1 MPTNSTTSAAWRRA
15 EARLVAWFAAQERRP
30 APFQRAAWRAWA
42 EGRSGLVHAPTGTG
56 KTLAA
61 AGGPLIDGLLRPRTG
76 LQLLW
81 ITPLRSLATDTTQH
95 LTAAV
100 EAMELPWRV
109 LRRTGDSGSAERAR
123 LRRGACE
130 LLVTTPESLALLLS
144 YPDARERFATL
155 RGIVVDEWHELLGN
169 KRGTLLQLGLTR
181 LRHWLPE
188 LRTWGLSATLGN
200 LDEALGALVGNGESN
215 GVMIGGGGRK
225 KTSIETALPEGGE
238 RFPWA
243 GHLGLSQ
250 LPRVLKAVLDA
261 RTSLVFANTRSQ
273 AELWHEALASVWP
286 EAPET
291 LALHHGSIDPKL
303 RLATEEKLRIGAL
316 RCVVATSSLD
326 LGVDFSSVER
336 VIQIGSPKSVARLL
350 QRAGRSGHRPGV
362 PSKILC
368 VPTHLLELAEIAAAR
383 RALDE
388 GHLEPRHPMRGCLD
402 VLAQHLLTMALGGGF
417 TADEA
422 YAEITSSLAYASL
435 PRERFDAV
443 LAYLRTGG
451 SALASYPEYQ
461 KLATTDGRF
470 HVESGRIARMHR
482 LSIGTITSDGSL
494 AVRYMKGARLGT
506 VEESFLSRLRPGDR
520 FLFAGRHL
528 ELVRVRDMTAYVRA
542 APNRRGGV
550 PRWMGGRLPL
560 SGELSDE
567 LRRTLAGQGREAE
580 MRALIPLLSIQR
592 QHSSVPD
599 LHETLCESTR
609 TREGDYLFVYP
620 FAGRLAHEGL
630 AAVIALRLARIQP
643 GDYGYAVNDYGLTI
657 TAARMPAIDAET
669 MRMLLHPAGLRDD
682 IRSSV
687 NLSELAKRQFR
698 EIARVAGLV
707 FNGYPAHN
715 KTMRQLQASS
725 GLLYDV
731 LRRHDPEHPLLW
743 QAEREVLDQ
752 QLDYTRLR
760 HCLVRV
766 ARSRLLWNEPK
777 RLTPLAF
784 PLWVERLRGGIA
796 ADDWK
801 SRVERMLATL
811 EAGAD
816 R

>member
-1 MPTNSTTSAAWRRA
+1 MPTASTTSAAWRRA
-15 EARLVAWFAAQERRP
+15 EARLVAWFTAQERRP
-30 APFQRAAWRAWA
+30 APFQRAAWKHWA
-42 EGRSGLVHAPTGTG
+42 EGRHGLVHAPTGTG

-61 AGGPLIDGLLRPRTG
+61 AGGPLIDGVLNPGTG
-76 LQLLW
+76 LRLLW

-100 EAMELPWRV
+100 EAMQLPWRV

-144 YPDARERFATL
+144 YPDARERFASL
-155 RGIVVDEWHELLGN
+155 RGVVVDEWHELVGN

-181 LRHWLPE
+181 LRQWHPQA
-188 LRTWGLSATLGN
+188 RIWGLSATLGN
-200 LDEALGALVGNGESN
+200 LDEAMRALAGDGVLVGAASK
-215 GVMIGGGGRK
+215 K
-225 KTSIETALPEGGE
+225 KTIIDTAVPEGGE

-243 GHLGLSQ
+243 GHLGLTQ

-261 RTSLVFANTRSQ
+261 RSSLVFANTRSQ

-303 RLATEEKLRIGAL
+303 RFATEEGLRVGAL

-336 VIQIGSPKSVARLL
+336 VIQVGSPKSVARLL
-350 QRAGRSGHRPGV
+350 QRAGRSGHRPGL
-362 PSKILC
+362 PSRILC
-368 VPTHLLELAEIAAAR
+368 VPTHLLELAEVDAAR

-402 VLAQHLLTMALGGGF
+402 VLAQHLMTMALGGGF

-422 YAEITSSLAYASL
+422 YAEVTLSLAYAQL
-435 PRERFDAV
+435 PRDRFDAV
-443 LAYLRTGG
+443 LAYLCTGG
-451 SALASYPEYQ
+451 TALASYPEYH
-461 KLATTDGRF
+461 KLVPADGRYV
-470 HVESGRIARMHR
+470 VESGRVARMHR
-482 LSIGTITSDGSL
+482 LSIGTITSDGTL
-494 AVRYMKGARLGT
+494 QVRYMKGARLGT
-506 VEESFLSRLRPGDR
+506 VEESFVSRLRPGDR
-520 FLFAGRHL
+520 FLFAGRNL
-528 ELVRVRDMTAYVRA
+528 ELVRVREMTAYVRA

-550 PRWMGGRLPL
+550 PRWMGGRMPL

-567 LRRTLAGQGREAE
+567 LRRTLAEPDPRSRE
-580 MRALIPLLSIQR
+580 MRALAPLLAIQNA
-592 QHSSVPD
+592 QSAVPALD
-599 LHETLCESTR
+599 ETLCERTR
-609 TREGDYLFVYP
+609 TREGDYLFVFP

-630 AAVIALRLARIQP
+630 AAVLAWRLARIQP

-657 TAARMPAIDAET
+657 TAARMPALDAET
-669 MRMLLHPAGLRDD
+669 MRMLLHPAGLRRD
-682 IRSSV
+682 IRASV
-687 NLSELAKRQFR
+687 NLSELARRQFR
-698 EIARVAGLV
+698 EVARVAGLV
-707 FNGYPAHN
+707 FNGYPAQA
-715 KTMRQLQASS
+715 KTLRQLQASS
-725 GLLYDV
+725 GLLFDV

-752 QLDYTRLR
+752 QLDFSRLR
-760 HCLVRV
+760 ACLLRI
-766 ARSRLLWNEPK
+766 ARSRLLWREPK
-777 RLTPLAF
+777 RLSPLAF

-796 ADDWK
+796 TDDWK

-811 EAGAD
+811 EAGAA
-816 R
+816 

>member
-15 EARLVAWFAAQERRP
+15 EARLLAWFAAQGRRP
-30 APFQRAAWRAWA
+30 AAFQRAAWRAWH
-42 EGRSGLVHAPTGTG
+42 EGRNGLVHAPTGTG

-61 AGGPLIDGLLRPRTG
+61 AGGPLIDAVLHPRSG

-81 ITPLRSLATDTTQH
+81 ITPLRSLATDTAQH
-95 LTAAV
+95 LNAAV
-100 EAMELPWRV
+100 QAMDLPWRV

-144 YPDARERFATL
+144 YPDAKTRFAGL
-155 RGIVVDEWHELLGN
+155 RGIVVDEWHELVGN

-200 LDEALGALVGNGESN
+200 LDEALHALAGD
-215 GVMIGGGGRK
+215 GVLIGSRTK
-225 KTSIETALPEGGE
+225 KRTIIETAVPASGE

-250 LPRVLKAVLDA
+250 LPRVLDAVLSV
-261 RTSLVFANTRSQ
+261 RSSLVFANTRSQ
-273 AELWHEALASVWP
+273 AELWREALSSVWP

-303 RLATEEKLRIGAL
+303 RFATEEGLRLGTL

-326 LGVDFSSVER
+326 LGVDFASVER

-350 QRAGRSGHRPGV
+350 QRAGRSGHQPGM
-362 PSKILC
+362 PSRILC
-368 VPTHLLELAEIAAAR
+368 VPTHLLELAEVSAAR
-383 RALDE
+383 RALAE

-422 YAEITSSLAYASL
+422 YAEITSSLAYAQL
-435 PRERFDAV
+435 PRDRFDAV

-461 KLATTDGRF
+461 KLVETEGRYQ
-470 HVESGRIARMHR
+470 VESGRIARMHR

-494 AVRYMKGARLGT
+494 QVRYMKGARLGS

-567 LRRTLAGQGREAE
+567 LRRTLAGEDDSVE
-580 MRALIPLLSIQR
+580 MRALAGLLDVQRRQSSIPGLDQ
-592 QHSSVPD
+592 
-599 LHETLCESTR
+599 TLCERTR
-609 TREGDYLFVYP
+609 TREGDYLFVFP

-630 AAVIALRLARIQP
+630 AAVLAYRLARIQP
-643 GDYGYAVNDYGLTI
+643 GDYGYAVNDYGLTL
-657 TAARMPAIDAET
+657 TAARMPPLDADV
-669 MRMLLHPAGLRDD
+669 MRQLLHPWGLRRD
-682 IRSSV
+682 IRASV
-687 NLSELAKRQFR
+687 NLSELARRQFR

-707 FNGYPAHN
+707 FNGYPAHG
-715 KTMRQLQASS
+715 KTLRQLQASS
-725 GLLYDV
+725 GLLFDV
-731 LRRHDPEHPLLW
+731 LRRHDPAHPLLW

-752 QLDYTRLR
+752 QLDYSRLR
-760 HCLVRV
+760 ACLLRV
-766 ARSRLLWNEPK
+766 SRSQLLWRETK
-777 RLTPLAF
+777 RLSPLAF

-796 ADDWK
+796 NDDWK
-801 SRVERMLATL
+801 TRVERMLATL

-816 R
+816 A

>member
-1 MPTNSTTSAAWRRA
+1 MQTNSMTSAAWRRA
-15 EARLVAWFAAQERRP
+15 EARLVAWFAEQGRRP
-30 APFQRAAWRAWA
+30 APFQRAAWRHWA
-42 EGRSGLVHAPTGTG
+42 EGQHGLVHAPTGTG

-61 AGGPLIDGLLRPRTG
+61 AGGPLIDGVLNPGTG
-76 LQLLW
+76 LRLLW

-95 LTAAV
+95 LSAAV
-100 EAMELPWRV
+100 EAMGLSWRV

-144 YPDARERFATL
+144 YPDARERFAQL
-155 RGIVVDEWHELLGN
+155 RGVVVDEWHELLGN

-181 LRHWLPE
+181 LRRWCPQARL
-188 LRTWGLSATLGN
+188 WGLSATLGN
-200 LDEALGALVGNGESN
+200 LDEAMQALAGDGVLVGATS
-215 GVMIGGGGRK
+215 RK
-225 KTSIETALPEGGE
+225 KFTIETALPEGGE

-250 LPRVLKAVLDA
+250 LPRVLGAVMEA

-286 EAPET
+286 ESLDT

-303 RLATEEKLRIGAL
+303 RFATEEALRVGAL

-326 LGVDFSSVER
+326 LGVDFSSVDR
-336 VIQIGSPKSVARLL
+336 VIQVGSPKSLARLL
-350 QRAGRSGHRPGV
+350 QRAGRSGHQPGM
-362 PSKILC
+362 PSRILC

-383 RALDE
+383 RALEE

-402 VLAQHLLTMALGGGF
+402 VLAQHLMTMALGGGF
-417 TADEA
+417 DADDA
-422 YAEITSSLAYASL
+422 YAEITSTMAYAHL

-443 LAYLRTGG
+443 LAYLQTGG

-461 KLATTDGRF
+461 KLSVAGGRY
-470 HVESGRIARMHR
+470 HVESSRIARMHR

-494 AVRYMKGARLGT
+494 QVRYMKGARLGS
-506 VEESFLSRLRPGDR
+506 VEEQFISRLRPGDR
-520 FLFAGRHL
+520 FLFAGRNL
-528 ELVRVRDMTAYVRA
+528 ELIRVKDMTAYVRA

-550 PRWMGGRLPL
+550 PRWLGGRLPL
-560 SGELSDE
+560 SGELSDQ
-567 LRRTLAGQGREAE
+567 LRRTLAEPAPRTSE
-580 MRALIPLLSIQR
+580 MRALGPLLSIQR
-592 QHSSVPD
+592 GQSTVPEVD
-599 LHETLCESTR
+599 ETLCEQTR

-630 AAVIALRLARIQP
+630 AAVLAYRLARLQP
-643 GDYGYAVNDYGLTI
+643 ADYGYAVNDYGLTI
-657 TAARMPAIDAET
+657 TAARMPALDAER
-669 MRMLLHPAGLRDD
+669 MRMLLHPAHLRTD
-682 IRSSV
+682 IRESI
-687 NLSELAKRQFR
+687 NLTELARRQFR

-707 FNGYPAHN
+707 FNGYPAQS

-731 LRRHDPEHPLLW
+731 LRRHDPSHPLLW

-752 QLDYTRLR
+752 QLDFTRLR
-760 HCLVRV
+760 ACLLRV
-766 ARSRLLWNEPK
+766 ARSRLVWEEPK
-777 RLTPLAF
+777 RLSPLAF

-816 R
+816 AE

>member
-1 MPTNSTTSAAWRRA
+1 MPTSSTTSAAWRRA
-15 EARLVAWFAAQERRP
+15 EARLLAWFASQGRRP
-30 APFQRAAWRAWA
+30 AAFQRAAWRAWH
-42 EGRSGLVHAPTGTG
+42 EGRNGLVHAPTGTG

-61 AGGPLIDGLLRPRTG
+61 AGGPLIDAALHPRSG

-81 ITPLRSLATDTTQH
+81 ITPLRSLATDTAQH
-95 LTAAV
+95 LNAAV
-100 EAMELPWRV
+100 QAMDLPWRV

-144 YPDARERFATL
+144 YPDANTRFAGL
-155 RGIVVDEWHELLGN
+155 RGIVVDEWHELVGN

-200 LDEALGALVGNGESN
+200 LDEALHALAGD
-215 GVMIGGGGRK
+215 GVLIGSRTK
-225 KTSIETALPEGGE
+225 KRTIVETAVPASGE

-250 LPRVLKAVLDA
+250 LPRVLDAVLSA
-261 RTSLVFANTRSQ
+261 RSSLVFANTRSQ
-273 AELWHEALASVWP
+273 AELWHEALSSVWP

-303 RLATEEKLRIGAL
+303 RFATEEGLRLGTL

-326 LGVDFSSVER
+326 LGVDFASVER

-350 QRAGRSGHRPGV
+350 QRAGRSGHQPGM
-362 PSKILC
+362 PSRILC
-368 VPTHLLELAEIAAAR
+368 VPTHLLELAEVSAAR
-383 RALDE
+383 RALAE

-422 YAEITSSLAYASL
+422 YAEITSSLAYAQL
-435 PRERFDAV
+435 PRDRFDAV

-461 KLATTDGRF
+461 KLVETEGRYQ
-470 HVESGRIARMHR
+470 VESGRIARMHR

-494 AVRYMKGARLGT
+494 QVRYMKGARLGS

-567 LRRTLAGQGREAE
+567 LRRTLAGEDDSVE
-580 MRALIPLLSIQR
+580 MRALAGLLDVQRRQSSIPGLDQ
-592 QHSSVPD
+592 
-599 LHETLCESTR
+599 TLCERTR
-609 TREGDYLFVYP
+609 TREGDYLFVFP
-620 FAGRLAHEGL
+620 FGGRLAHEGL
-630 AAVIALRLARIQP
+630 AAVLAYRLARIQP
-643 GDYGYAVNDYGLTI
+643 GDYGYAVNDYGLTL
-657 TAARMPAIDAET
+657 TAARMPPLDAEV
-669 MRMLLHPAGLRDD
+669 MRQLLHPWGLRTD
-682 IRSSV
+682 IRASV
-687 NLSELAKRQFR
+687 NLSELARRQFR

-707 FNGYPAHN
+707 FNGYPAHG
-715 KTMRQLQASS
+715 KTLRQLQASS
-725 GLLYDV
+725 GLLFDV
-731 LRRHDPEHPLLW
+731 LRRHDPAHPLLW

-752 QLDYTRLR
+752 QLDYSRLR
-760 HCLVRV
+760 ACLLRV
-766 ARSRLLWNEPK
+766 SRSQLLWRETK
-777 RLTPLAF
+777 RLSPLAF

-796 ADDWK
+796 GDDWK
-801 SRVERMLATL
+801 TRVERMLATL

-816 R
+816 A

>member
-1 MPTNSTTSAAWRRA
+1 MTSAAWRRA
-15 EARLVAWFAAQERRP
+15 EARLVAWFATQERRP
-30 APFQRAAWRAWA
+30 APFQRAAWRAWRD
-42 EGRSGLVHAPTGTG
+42 GRNGLIHAPTGTG

-61 AGGPLIDGLLRPRTG
+61 AGGPLIDAVLNPQTG

-81 ITPLRSLATDTTQH
+81 ITPLRSLATDTAQH
-95 LTAAV
+95 LAAAV
-100 EAMELPWRV
+100 GAMELPWRV
-109 LRRTGDSGSAERAR
+109 LRRTGDSGSAERAK

-144 YPDARERFATL
+144 YPDARERFTRL
-155 RGIVVDEWHELLGN
+155 RGIVVDEWHELIGN
-169 KRGTLLQLGLTR
+169 KRGTLLQLGLAR

-200 LDEALGALVGNGESN
+200 LDEALHALAGDGVLIGAATK
-215 GVMIGGGGRK
+215 K
-225 KTSIETALPEGGE
+225 KTIIETALPEAGE

-250 LPRVLKAVLDA
+250 LPRVLDAVLGA

-273 AELWHEALASVWP
+273 AELWHEALSSVWP

-303 RLATEEKLRIGAL
+303 RFATEEALRVGAL

-326 LGVDFSSVER
+326 LGVDFASVER
-336 VIQIGSPKSVARLL
+336 VVQIGSPKSVARLL
-350 QRAGRSGHRPGV
+350 QRAGRSGHQPGM
-362 PSKILC
+362 PSRILC

-383 RALDE
+383 HALE
-388 GHLEPRHPMRGCLD
+388 TGHLEPRRPMRGCLD

-417 TADEA
+417 DADAA
-422 YAEITSSLAYASL
+422 YAEITSSLAYANL
-435 PRERFDAV
+435 PREQFDAV
-443 LAYLRTGG
+443 LAYLQTGG

-461 KLATTDGRF
+461 KLVQTDGRY
-470 HVESGRIARMHR
+470 HVDSGRIARMHR
-482 LSIGTITSDGSL
+482 LSIGTITSDGTL
-494 AVRYMKGARLGT
+494 QVRYMKGARLGS
-506 VEESFLSRLRPGDR
+506 VEESFVSRLRPGDK

-542 APNRRGGV
+542 STHRRGGV
-550 PRWMGGRLPL
+550 PRWMGGRMPL

-567 LRRTLAGQGREAE
+567 LRLTLAGGSGGTAE
-580 MRALIPLLSIQR
+580 MRALRPLLAVQDNQSSI
-592 QHSSVPD
+592 PAID
-599 LHETLCESTR
+599 ETLCEATR
-609 TREGDYLFVYP
+609 TREGDYLFVFP

-630 AAVIALRLARIQP
+630 AAVLAYRLAQMRP

-657 TAARMPAIDAET
+657 TAARMPALDAET
-669 MRMLLHPAGLRDD
+669 MRRLLHPWGLRTD
-682 IRSSV
+682 IRASI
-687 NLSELAKRQFR
+687 NLSELARRQFR

-707 FNGYPAHN
+707 FNGYPAQG
-715 KTMRQLQASS
+715 KTLRQLQASS
-725 GLLYDV
+725 GLLFDV
-731 LRRHDPEHPLLW
+731 LRRHDPAHPLLW

-752 QLDYTRLR
+752 QLDYSRLR
-760 HCLVRV
+760 ACLLRV
-766 ARSRLLWNEPK
+766 ARSRLVWHETK
-777 RLTPLAF
+777 RLSPLAF

-801 SRVERMLATL
+801 TRVERMLASL

-816 R
+816 A

>member
-1 MPTNSTTSAAWRRA
+1 M
-15 EARLVAWFAAQERRP
+15 
-30 APFQRAAWRAWA
+30 
-42 EGRSGLVHAPTGTG
+42 HAPTGTG

-61 AGGPLIDGLLRPRTG
+61 AGGPLIDGVLHPGTG
-76 LQLLW
+76 LRLLW
-81 ITPLRSLATDTTQH
+81 ITPLRSLATDTAQH

-100 EAMELPWRV
+100 EAMGLPWRV
-109 LRRTGDSGSAERAR
+109 LRRTGDSGSSERAR

-144 YPDARERFATL
+144 YPDARERFAQL
-155 RGIVVDEWHELLGN
+155 RGVVVDEWHELVGN

-181 LRHWLPE
+181 LRQWQPGA
-188 LRTWGLSATLGN
+188 RIWGLSATLGN
-200 LDEALGALVGNGESN
+200 LDEALHALAGDGVLVGGEAKK
-215 GVMIGGGGRK
+215 K
-225 KTSIETALPEGGE
+225 KTIIDTAVPEGGE

-243 GHLGLSQ
+243 GHLGLTQ
-250 LPRVLKAVLDA
+250 LPRVLKAVMEA
-261 RTSLVFANTRSQ
+261 RSSLVFANTRSQ

-286 EAPET
+286 ESPET

-303 RLATEEKLRIGAL
+303 RFATEEGLRVGAL

-336 VIQIGSPKSVARLL
+336 VIQVGSPKSVARLL
-350 QRAGRSGHRPGV
+350 QRAGRSGHQPGM
-362 PSKILC
+362 PSRILC
-368 VPTHLLELAEIAAAR
+368 VPTHLLELAEVDAAR
-383 RALDE
+383 RALHE

-402 VLAQHLLTMALGGGF
+402 VLAQHLMTMALGGGF

-422 YAEITSSLAYASL
+422 YAEVTGSLAYANL

-443 LAYLRTGG
+443 LAYLCTGG
-451 SALASYPEYQ
+451 TALASYPEYQ
-461 KLATTDGRF
+461 KLVSHEGGYA
-470 HVESGRIARMHR
+470 VESGRIARMHR

-494 AVRYMKGARLGT
+494 QVRYMKGARLGT
-506 VEESFLSRLRPGDR
+506 VEESFVSRLRPGDR

-542 APNRRGGV
+542 VPNRRGGV
-550 PRWMGGRLPL
+550 PRWMGGRMPL

-567 LRRTLAGQGREAE
+567 LRRTLAEPDPRSSE
-580 MRALIPLLSIQR
+580 MRALGPLLAIQR
-592 QHSSVPD
+592 AQSAVPA
-599 LHETLCESTR
+599 LGQTLCEQTR

-630 AAVIALRLARIQP
+630 AAVLAWRLARLQP

-657 TAARMPAIDAET
+657 TAARMPALDADT
-669 MRMLLHPAGLRDD
+669 MRMLLHPRGLRSD
-682 IRSSV
+682 IRASV
-687 NLSELAKRQFR
+687 NLSELARRQFR

-707 FNGYPAHN
+707 FNGYPAQA
-715 KTMRQLQASS
+715 KTLRQLQASS
-725 GLLYDV
+725 GLLFDV
-731 LRRHDPEHPLLW
+731 LRRHDPGHPLLW

-752 QLDYTRLR
+752 QLDFTRLR
-760 HCLVRV
+760 ACLLRV
-766 ARSRLLWNEPK
+766 ARSELLWREPK
-777 RLTPLAF
+777 RLSPLAF

-811 EAGAD
+811 EAGAA
-816 R
+816 

>member
-1 MPTNSTTSAAWRRA
+1 MQTNSMTSAAWRRA
-15 EARLVAWFAAQERRP
+15 EARLVAWFAEQGRRP
-30 APFQRAAWRAWA
+30 APFQRAAWRHWA
-42 EGRSGLVHAPTGTG
+42 EGQHGLVHAPTGTG

-61 AGGPLIDGLLRPRTG
+61 AGGPLIDGVLNPGTG
-76 LQLLW
+76 LRLLW

-95 LTAAV
+95 LSAAV
-100 EAMELPWRV
+100 EAMGLSWRV

-144 YPDARERFATL
+144 YPDARERFAQL
-155 RGIVVDEWHELLGN
+155 RGVVVDEWHELLGN

-181 LRHWLPE
+181 LRRWCPQARL
-188 LRTWGLSATLGN
+188 WGLSATLGN
-200 LDEALGALVGNGESN
+200 LDEAMQALAGDGVLVGATS
-215 GVMIGGGGRK
+215 RK
-225 KTSIETALPEGGE
+225 KFTIETALPEGGE

-250 LPRVLKAVLDA
+250 LPRVLGAVMEA

-286 EAPET
+286 ESLDT

-303 RLATEEKLRIGAL
+303 RFATEEALRVGAL

-326 LGVDFSSVER
+326 LGVDFSSVDR
-336 VIQIGSPKSVARLL
+336 VIQVGSPKSLARLL
-350 QRAGRSGHRPGV
+350 QRAGRSGHQPGM
-362 PSKILC
+362 PSRILC

-383 RALDE
+383 RALEE

-402 VLAQHLLTMALGGGF
+402 VLAQHLMTMALGGGF
-417 TADEA
+417 DADDA
-422 YAEITSSLAYASL
+422 YAEITSTMAYAHL

-443 LAYLRTGG
+443 LAYLQTGG

-461 KLATTDGRF
+461 KLSVAGGRY
-470 HVESGRIARMHR
+470 HVESSRIARMHR

-494 AVRYMKGARLGT
+494 QVRYMKGARLGS
-506 VEESFLSRLRPGDR
+506 VEEQFISRLRPGDR
-520 FLFAGRHL
+520 FLFAGRNL
-528 ELVRVRDMTAYVRA
+528 ELIRVKDMTAYVRA

-550 PRWMGGRLPL
+550 PRWLGGRLPL
-560 SGELSDE
+560 SGELSDQ
-567 LRRTLAGQGREAE
+567 LRRTLAEPAPRTSE
-580 MRALIPLLSIQR
+580 MRALGPLLSIQR
-592 QHSSVPD
+592 GQSTVPEVD
-599 LHETLCESTR
+599 ETLCEQTR

-630 AAVIALRLARIQP
+630 AAVLAYRLARLQP
-643 GDYGYAVNDYGLTI
+643 ADYGYAVNDYGLTI
-657 TAARMPAIDAET
+657 TAARMPALDAER
-669 MRMLLHPAGLRDD
+669 MRMLLHPARLRTD
-682 IRSSV
+682 IRESI
-687 NLSELAKRQFR
+687 NLTELARRQFR

-707 FNGYPAHN
+707 FNGYPAQS

-731 LRRHDPEHPLLW
+731 LRRHDPSHPLLW

-752 QLDYTRLR
+752 QLDFTRLR
-760 HCLVRV
+760 ACLLRV
-766 ARSRLLWNEPK
+766 ARSRLVWEEPK
-777 RLTPLAF
+777 RLSPLAF

-816 R
+816 AE

>member
-15 EARLVAWFAAQERRP
+15 EARFVAWFAAQGRRP
-30 APFQRAAWRAWA
+30 AAFQRAAWRAWA
-42 EGRSGLVHAPTGTG
+42 EGRNGLVHAPTGTG

-61 AGGPLIDGLLRPRTG
+61 AGGPLIDAVLRPQTG
-76 LQLLW
+76 LQLIW

-100 EAMELPWRV
+100 EAMGLPWRV

-144 YPDARERFATL
+144 YPDARERFANL
-155 RGIVVDEWHELLGN
+155 RGIVVDEWHELIGN
-169 KRGTLLQLGLTR
+169 KRGTLLQLGLAR
-181 LRHWLPE
+181 LHRWLPS

-200 LDEALGALVGNGESN
+200 LDEALHALAGD
-215 GVMIGGGGRK
+215 GVLIGSSSRK
-225 KTSIETALPEGGE
+225 KTHIDTALPEGGE

-250 LPRVLKAVLDA
+250 LPRVLGAVLSA
-261 RTSLVFANTRSQ
+261 KTSLVFANTRSQ

-286 EAPET
+286 GPPET

-303 RLATEEKLRIGAL
+303 RFATEESLRLGTL

-326 LGVDFSSVER
+326 LGVDFSSVEQ
-336 VIQIGSPKSVARLL
+336 VLQVGSPKSIARLL
-350 QRAGRSGHRPGV
+350 QRAGRSGHQPGM
-362 PSKILC
+362 PSRILC

-383 RALDE
+383 RALAED
-388 GHLEPRHPMRGCLD
+388 HLEPRRPMRGCLD

-417 TADEA
+417 TADDA
-422 YAEITSSLAYASL
+422 YTEITSSLAYAQL
-435 PRERFDAV
+435 PRAHFDAV
-443 LAYLRTGG
+443 LAYLQTGG
-451 SALASYPEYQ
+451 TALASYPEYH
-461 KLATTDGRF
+461 KLVETDGRF
-470 HVESGRIARMHR
+470 HVDSSRIARMHR

-494 AVRYMKGARLGT
+494 QVRYMKGARLGT

-520 FLFAGRHL
+520 FLFAGRNL
-528 ELVRVRDMTAYVRA
+528 ELVRIRDMTAYVRA

-550 PRWMGGRLPL
+550 PRWMGGKLPL

-567 LRRTLAGQGREAE
+567 LRRTLAEGAPRSAE
-580 MRALIPLLSIQR
+580 MRTLAPLLAIQR
-592 QHSSVPD
+592 ERSAIPSLDQ
-599 LHETLCESTR
+599 TLCERTR
-609 TREGDYLFVYP
+609 TREGDYLFVFP

-630 AAVIALRLARIQP
+630 AAVLAYRLARQHP

-657 TAARMPAIDAET
+657 TAARMPPLDAES
-669 MRMLLHPAGLRDD
+669 MRQLLHPARLRTD
-682 IRSSV
+682 ILASV
-687 NLSELAKRQFR
+687 NLTELARRQFR

-707 FNGYPAHN
+707 FNGYPAAG

-725 GLLYDV
+725 GLLFDV
-731 LRRHDPEHPLLW
+731 LSRHDPGHPLLW

-760 HCLVRV
+760 ACLLRV
-766 ARSRLLWNEPK
+766 GRSQLLWREPK
-777 RLTPLAF
+777 RLSPLAF

-796 ADDWK
+796 TDDWK
-801 SRVERMLATL
+801 SRVERMRATL
-811 EAGAD
+811 EADAD
-816 R
+816 T